1 MSKILLVEDDSVTR
15 LLLKRE
21 LHLAGYEIIV
31 AKDGEEGLRQARQLH
46 PDLIICD
53 WVMPVIDGVEVC
65 RRLKASPDLAS
76 IFFILLT
83 SREAI
88 ADRVEGLDAGADD
101 FLSKPVNINE
111 LLARV
116 RAGLRLHRYQQDL
129 SQANQQLNLALQDLQ
144 RTQAQ
149 LVHSEKMS
157 ALGQLVA
164 GVAHEINNPICNING
179 NLDHANTYLHNLLGL
194 MQLYQKHY
202 PEPVGEIKDYADAI
216 ELDFIATDFPK
227 ILESMELGASR
238 IHNLVLSL
246 RNFSRHDEAE
256 MKLVDIHEGLD
267 STLLMLQHRF
277 QAREGYPGIEIV
289 KRYGNLPDVEC
300 YPKQL
305 NQVFLNVLNNAIDAL
320 EQKINGEEPSV
331 QGIEV
336 KTQNYSLKGALEEL
350 SSYETNAQERVIE
363 GLKLRIRPLQMA
375 LPTQASPCISIHTE
389 VVRIQYQEV
398 RDEEQHTS
406 EKVVI
411 RIADNGAGMTE
422 SVQQRLFDPFFTTKQ
437 VGKGTGLGL
446 SISYQ
451 IVVQRHEGQL
461 YCISELGQG
470 TDFVIEIP
478 VRQAQPQSTSDSK

>member
-21 LHLAGYEIIV
+21 LHLAGYEVTV

-53 WVMPVIDGVEVC
+53 WVMPVMDGVEVC
-65 RRLKASPDLAS
+65 RRVKASPDLAN

-129 SQANQQLNLALQDLQ
+129 SEANQQLNLALQDLQ

-202 PEPVGEIKDYADAI
+202 PEPVAEIKDYADAI

-256 MKLVDIHEGLD
+256 MKLVDIHEGLN

-289 KRYGNLPDVEC
+289 KRYGNLPEVEC

-305 NQVFLNVLNNAIDAL
+305 NQVFLNILNNAIDAL
-320 EQKINGEEPSV
+320 EQKINREEQSV
-331 QGIEV
+331 QSIEV
-336 KTQNYSLKGALEEL
+336 RTQNYLLKGALEDL
-350 SSYETNAQERVIE
+350 PYYETNTEERVIE

-389 VVRIQYQEV
+389 VVRIQYQEA
-398 RDEEQHTS
+398 RDEEQQTS

-478 VRQAQPQSTSDSK
+478 VRQPQPQPNSDGK